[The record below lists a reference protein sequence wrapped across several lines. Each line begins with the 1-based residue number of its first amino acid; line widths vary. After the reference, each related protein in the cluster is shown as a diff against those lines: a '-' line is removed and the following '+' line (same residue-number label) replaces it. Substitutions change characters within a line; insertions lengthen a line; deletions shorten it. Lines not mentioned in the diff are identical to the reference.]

1 MAKKTGTAAKKKPT
15 PKKAARPEAASAA
28 LVKKRPITSKAKAQ
42 PLRAKGPETAASNER
57 TAAPIP
63 ETTLIPHNRIRPSG
77 LNPRKSVREG
87 YIEELAESLKATG
100 QLQNISV
107 RSMGG
112 SAPTSKAKA
121 QAPAAEGGGTA
132 PSYEIIY
139 GEQRWQAFRLLIERG
154 DLPAD
159 HPILCRVMW
168 VDDAQH
174 LELAIL
180 ENQAR
185 EDVHPLEQAEAYAR
199 LAKIRAEETGDDKT
213 ATRMIAERTGQTM
226 RNVQFY
232 LQVAGNLSDEAKAAW
247 RDGVI
252 RNRKIAIELARW
264 PHDIQN
270 DAVSDSWDFEQF
282 SDPAELRRFLERDA
296 PPVTMARFD
305 LEAYTAAGGVIVPG
319 EEGGPDRLAN
329 KGLAGRLQREWAE
342 AEAARITQEKGYG
355 AAPSAAES
363 GWNLDAPPWAK
374 PVKGTPKSAMCVRYH
389 VDPYDLKVAIK
400 HPLCHAKMAQAAA
413 IQAAL
418 GDRDGE
424 TPLEDLPQ
432 PYSRRNWMAGA
443 AARSELVRKRIAS
456 EERPHAALAV
466 ALMALL
472 PKEGYFDALCGLR
485 VENHTGDA
493 GEINRNLK
501 PLPFG
506 ALEVLRELPG
516 FTKDGK
522 IKGSG
527 LAMQSLMG
535 LPHEVLGNVF
545 SRFIASLC
553 IDASCT
559 IGPGA
564 KAETRLILES
574 AEDDLGGL
582 CTAEWLK
589 AYTAPQIMALAEESG
604 AAHAMRAAGKPV
616 AANKSF
622 LVSEVPGY
630 IPPDYI
636 PPEARILSREEAEQA
651 VASMLARKPGRPEE
665 GAAA

>member
-1 MAKKTGTAAKKKPT
+1 MASPAKKKPA
-15 PKKAARPEAASAA
+15 PKKTAP
-28 LVKKRPITSKAKAQ
+28 TSKAKAQ
-42 PLRAKGPETAASNER
+42 PLRAKGPETAASNKIEPSKK
-57 TAAPIP
+57 TKAKAEASPSISVAAPIP
-63 ETTLIPHNRIRPSG
+63 ETTLIPHNRISPSG

-87 YIEELAESLKATG
+87 YIEELAESLKAAG

-107 RSMGG
+107 RMHIP
-112 SAPTSKAKA
+112 APGQK
-121 QAPAAEGGGTA
+121 GDGH
-132 PSYEIIY
+132 YEIIY
-139 GEQRWQAFRLLIERG
+139 GEQRWQAFRLLIDRG

-159 HPILCRVMW
+159 HPMLCRVMV

-247 RDGVI
+247 RDGRI

-270 DAVSDSWDFEQF
+270 DAIEDIEEE
-282 SDPAELRRFLERDA
+282 SDPLELRRWLEGSA
-296 PPVTMARFD
+296 PPVSVAQFD
-305 LEAYTAAGGVIVPG
+305 LEAYAAAGGVIVPG
-319 EEGGPDRLAN
+319 EDGQPDRLAN

-342 AEAARITQEKGYG
+342 AEASRITQAKGYG
-355 AAPSAAES
+355 TTPSAADNS
-363 GWNLDAPPWAK
+363 WSLDAAPWAK
-374 PVKGTPKSAMCVRYH
+374 PAKGTPKAAMCVRYH
-389 VDPYDLKVAIK
+389 VDPYRLTVTIK
-400 HPLCHAKMAQAAA
+400 HPLCHVKAAQAATLK
-413 IQAAL
+413 AAL
-418 GDRDGE
+418 ADREGE

-432 PYSRRNWMAGA
+432 PYSRRNWVYGA
-443 AARSELVRKRIAS
+443 TARTRFIRQQIIDQEPNV
-456 EERPHAALAV
+456 ALAI
-466 ALMALL
+466 ALMAML
-472 PKEGYFDALCGLR
+472 PKEGHLQAMCGLR
-485 VENHTGDA
+485 WDIPTGDA
-493 GEINRNLK
+493 GEVSRAAGPAPSQATLILK
-501 PLPFG
+501 DK
-506 ALEVLRELPG
+506 PG
-516 FTKDGK
+516 FTRDAK
-522 IKGSG
+522 IDPDNAYAAMQTLIAMPIELLLKIFAELISDHSTDASFTITPGARPEARAIMQGALGSG
-527 LAMQSLMG
+527 L
-535 LPHEVLGNVF
+535 P
-545 SRFIASLC
+545 
-553 IDASCT
+553 
-559 IGPGA
+559 
-564 KAETRLILES
+564 
-574 AEDDLGGL
+574 GL

-604 AAHAMRAAGKPV
+604 AADAMRADGKPV

-651 VASMLARKPGRPEE
+651 VASMLARKAPK
-665 GAAA
+665 